1 MAIRRIRE
9 RAIAAVRNTAAR
21 VLFLCCLRQRTQVLD
36 NDRRFIITQ
45 AEEGST
51 TVSANSCPGDLLAVQ
66 AAAGSLYILCFALFS
81 TSDSPIW
88 RGRHAR
94 ESSAWFDALDR
105 IGQLSSLTLVLFLDA
120 YVKSGGQAS
129 SVWRQA
135 GINDDDLVFHILATL
150 QPTHCPHLTEW
161 LSKHRLCWCH
171 HAWGAAASGSSGRP
185 SADADTSAAQ
195 CSKKSSIHSA
205 HIRRRG
211 PLLSVICLTKSALI
225 RPRASLKRLRRAW
238 LCTFCTERISMSGDN
253 GPKTWQRRR
262 GREEEMPG
270 NLAAADDEGAAT
282 PRSPPPPCGHRPER
296 WRGYSSKRTLP
307 RLHC

>member
-105 IGQLSSLTLVLFLDA
+105 IGQRPAFIA
-120 YVKSGGQAS
+120 NARAFSGC
-129 SVWRQA
+129 VRQVRRP
-135 GINDDDLVFHILATL
+135 GILGLA
-150 QPTHCPHLTEW
+150 
-161 LSKHRLCWCH
+161 
-171 HAWGAAASGSSGRP
+171 P
-185 SADADTSAAQ
+185 S
-195 CSKKSSIHSA
+195 
-205 HIRRRG
+205 
-211 PLLSVICLTKSALI
+211 
-225 RPRASLKRLRRAW
+225 W
-238 LCTFCTERISMSGDN
+238 N
-253 GPKTWQRRR
+253 
-262 GREEEMPG
+262 
-270 NLAAADDEGAAT
+270 
-282 PRSPPPPCGHRPER
+282 
-296 WRGYSSKRTLP
+296 
-307 RLHC
+307 